1 MRHTMRWFGPKDP
14 VSLLDLRQS
23 GCEGVVTALHDIPV
37 GDVWSH
43 EAIQE
48 RKHIIEQDNHQLT
61 PLAWMVVESLPVH
74 EDIKKGKPS
83 RDHFIQNYRT
93 SLQNLAASGID
104 TVCYNFMPVLDWSR
118 THLAYPMPDG
128 ARALR
133 FVWVDF
139 AVFDLFIL
147 QRPHAAK
154 DYTSEVLELA
164 KARFDGMSQ
173 EEKRNLTDTI
183 LLGLPGSEEAFSLH
197 SFQSLLDEYH
207 EISAE
212 KLRENLHY
220 FIQSVAPLAEELG
233 MKLCIHPDDPP
244 FPLLGLPR
252 VVSTRQDLLRLWEA
266 CPVSANGIT
275 FCTGS
280 LGVRA
285 DQDLVDMVKEM
296 GDRIHFLHLRATKRE
311 QESPLIFH
319 EARHLEGDVN
329 MVALI
334 REVLIWEKKT
344 GRSIPMRPD
353 HGQQMMDDLAKK
365 TYPGYSAIGR
375 MKGLAELR
383 GIETALSYM
392 LNN

>member
-1 MRHTMRWFGPKDP
+1 MRHTMRWFGPKEP

-37 GDVWSH
+37 GDVWSY

-353 HGQQMMDDLAKK
+353 HGHQMMDDLAKK

>member
-1 MRHTMRWFGPKDP
+1 MRWFGPKDP

-37 GDVWSH
+37 GDVWSY

-353 HGQQMMDDLAKK
+353 HGHQMMDDLAKK

>member
-37 GDVWSH
+37 GDVWSY

-164 KARFDGMSQ
+164 KARFEGMSQ

-353 HGQQMMDDLAKK
+353 HGHQMMDDLAKK